1 LSNESPSGKL
11 IVLVAPS
18 GAGKTTIARKLL
30 DEFPELKFSVSATT
44 RPPREYEK
52 DGVDYFFLSE
62 QEFDELIKKDGF
74 LEWEEYS
81 GYRYG
86 TLRSEVDKM
95 IKNGYFPVLDIE
107 VKGALN
113 VKRIFR
119 DHCVSIFIEPPS
131 IEELERRLLKRG
143 SETKESLEKRLKK
156 AEKELA
162 YANRFDFIVINN
174 KLEAAY
180 KQVKTIIQSFTSDTK
195 N

>member
-1 LSNESPSGKL
+1 MSNESPSGKL